1 MTDIRPSPGR
11 TGKPAGA
18 GNPLDEEARSEFAL
32 GAGSTYGRPER
43 EPRDEMLL
51 HRQDAS
57 RSVAVPQEST
67 RPSTVPELH
76 RLVAGIRHDEAH
88 GCAVLADAIRS
99 LDATPTHATGA
110 LYEKAMAIDAPG
122 SGWRS

>member
-1 MTDIRPSPGR
+1 MVAPNVSPATKCFCIAGMHRDRCRCRKNRPGR
-11 TGKPAGA
+11 
-18 GNPLDEEARSEFAL
+18 D
-32 GAGSTYGRPER
+32 
-43 EPRDEMLL
+43 
-51 HRQDAS
+51 
-57 RSVAVPQEST
+57 
-67 RPSTVPELH
+67 TVPELH

-88 GCAVLADAIRS
+88 GCAVLDDAIRS